1 MKNATTKKASLQ
13 SKTGKPAPRA
23 MLRPALLGLTLL
35 STLFLALGCAQG
47 SYPLDI
53 FYEMHYQK
61 SFKAH
66 EPPRLSVPETAVAWF
81 PPPQSTV
88 AVPHMGQHLYNVNCA
103 MCHGPAGRGDGPV
116 LQRMIDDYG
125 YTPALPA
132 DLTDPVVVA
141 LGADGI
147 RNIVAGGLVVM
158 PNFSKLLTQDEMRAA
173 SEYVVNCLQGADRAV
188 CP

>member
-1 MKNATTKKASLQ
+1 
-13 SKTGKPAPRA
+13 

-35 STLFLALGCAQG
+35 SVLFLALGCAQG

-88 AVPHMGQHLYNVNCA
+88 AVPHMGPAPLQRELRHVPRPR
-103 MCHGPAGRGDGPV
+103 PAGATARCSSG
-116 LQRMIDDYG
+116 
-125 YTPALPA
+125 
-132 DLTDPVVVA
+132 
-141 LGADGI
+141 
-147 RNIVAGGLVVM
+147 
-158 PNFSKLLTQDEMRAA
+158 
-173 SEYVVNCLQGADRAV
+173 
-188 CP
+188 